1 MSTPTGIGTYCT
13 KTPSTSWATCTRWC
27 ASAATTLPSS
37 SGGQFFYRRPCSN
50 QSLNL
55 WPRSR
60 SISLSCTLPTRMAPR
75 SFQMSRRSGFSTRF
89 RAHTGVACAGIGA
102 RLRKHCCATSYAC
115 TRVSLLSSTP
125 RTSTSPSTS
134 PTLMTRGT
142 MSLSC
147 GSRRST
153 SCRGR
158 CRTPRA

>member
-1 MSTPTGIGTYCT
+1 MGNMHEMVRKRGNNAPFFKRWTVLLSQAMFKPIPESLAEVKEHLT
-13 KTPSTSWATCTRWC
+13 KR
-27 ASAATTLPSS
+27 
-37 SGGQFFYRRPCSN
+37 
-50 QSLNL
+50 
-55 WPRSR
+55 
-60 SISLSCTLPTRMAPR
+60 TLPTRMAPR